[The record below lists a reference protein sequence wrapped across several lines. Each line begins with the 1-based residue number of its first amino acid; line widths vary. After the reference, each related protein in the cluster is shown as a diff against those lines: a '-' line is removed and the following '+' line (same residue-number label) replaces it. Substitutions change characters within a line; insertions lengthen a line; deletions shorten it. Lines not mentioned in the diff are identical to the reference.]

1 MFYIQFL
8 TLQYLHEQY
17 IFHFPMFQIK
27 QVIYLSNCKKKDSV
41 KKYIKKDQE
50 KNNKKYKLFYLCNSS
65 ALLQIFLTQNSTNL
79 TRCCFEYL
87 GKSAIIQLII
97 VFACPVDK
105 LAFPK
110 LFNIYSIS
118 FRCFNWLS
126 SESQNAWKRSSNIFV
141 ASNWQIMFSI
151 SCISCW
157 NYFLSSNILI
167 LFKI

>member
-1 MFYIQFL
+1 MLKNIS
-8 TLQYLHEQY
+8 
-17 IFHFPMFQIK
+17 K
-27 QVIYLSNCKKKDSV
+27 R
-41 KKYIKKDQE
+41 IKKRII
-50 KNNKKYKLFYLCNSS
+50 KKYKLFYLCNSS